1 MTDIITNDDHR
12 WGADHSALVSETEL
26 RDEANHPARA
36 AQPGITVYPRRMTA
50 TARWELSVLIIAAL
64 SALCWSG
71 LILLVIAALSTL

>member
-1 MTDIITNDDHR
+1 MTDIVANDDD
-12 WGADHSALVSETEL
+12 WGADHPAPVSETEW

-36 AQPGITVYPRRMTA
+36 AQPRVTVYPRRMTA